1 LFNSII
7 SAEKD
12 AALENYFMAK
22 ASRLAE
28 KARGDCSPNPLVG
41 AVVVKDKQIVGQGY
55 HQQAGQPHA
64 EVIALNEAGA
74 KSKGADLYV
83 TLEPCSHYGRTPPCV
98 HAIIKAGIKRV
109 FIGIQDPN
117 PKVNGN
123 GIKYLQANGV
133 QVKIGILE
141 PQIKQQLAAYIKHT
155 TTGLPYVNLKAA
167 LSLDGKMAAKLNKR
181 TNITGAAA
189 KKQVQILRKE
199 ADAVLTGI
207 NSVIIDN
214 PLLTYRLKKE
224 KKAPL
229 HRVVA
234 DTYARLPLDSN
245 LIKTISPATPL
256 TVATTSLAAKERVAK
271 LKAAGAEVLLCHLK
285 NKQVDLVDLLQKLA
299 KKGIVNLLVEAGPKL
314 SEACLKQ
321 HLVDKITLFIAPV
334 WFGASGLSWL
344 TKLPANLVFTSAK
357 QIGADIM
364 ITAYLEKNTG

>member
-1 LFNSII
+1 MFNNVI
-7 SAEKD
+7 SKEKNT
-12 AALENYFMAK
+12 ALENYFLAK

-41 AVVVKDKQIVGQGY
+41 AVVVKDGQIVGQGY

-98 HAIIKAGIKRV
+98 KAIVKAGIKRV

-117 PKVNGN
+117 PKVNGE

-133 QVKIGILE
+133 QVKAGICETL
-141 PQIKQQLAAYIKHT
+141 IKQQLAAYIKYI

-167 LSLDGKMAAKLNKR
+167 LSLDGKMTAKPSTR
-181 TNITGAAA
+181 TPITGVKA

-207 NSVIIDN
+207 NSVVIDN

-229 HRVVA
+229 YRVVA
-234 DTYARLPLDSN
+234 DTYGRMPLMSN
-245 LIKTISPATPL
+245 LVKTISSATPL
-256 TVATTSLAAKERVAK
+256 IVATTSLAAKER
-271 LKAAGAEVLLCHLK
+271 LAALEAVGATVLLCRLN

-299 KKGIVNLLVEAGPKL
+299 QKGIVNLLVEAGPKL
-314 SEACLKQ
+314 SEAFLKQ
-321 HLVDKITLFIAPV
+321 HLVDKITLFLAPV
-334 WFGASGLSWL
+334 WFGTSGLNWL
-344 TKLPANLVFTSAK
+344 TKLPPNFVFTSAK
-357 QIGADIM
+357 KVGTDIM
-364 ITAYLEKNTG
+364 ITASLEK